1 MNQSNIKLAEDHL
14 YDDISVMQKS
24 GLTPNQVNVVL
35 RIRDAYTMLRDN
47 PSKKEREIV
56 DHLTTIYGIAK
67 SQAYNDLKVVKILI
81 GNFEQASRDW
91 HLWKFNQRN
100 EETRELARKWKNGNA
115 MARCDHDYA
124 KFNKLDQEEVT
135 EIDWDSIRVQPFTPT
150 SDPRVIGIKN
160 VPNIL
165 EKINKLE
172 KEYATDLEATDTDYE
187 DVTFNPEDIFK
198 TEKEVEDD
206 KWK

>member
-14 YDDISVMQKS
+14 YDDVSVMQKS
-24 GLTPNQVNVVL
+24 GLTSNQVNVVL

-56 DHLTTIYGIAK
+56 DHLITIYGIAK

-135 EIDWDSIRVQPFTPT
+135 EIDNLLLPHRTLVSSALKMYPISWIKSISWR
-150 SDPRVIGIKN
+150 KN
-160 VPNIL
+160 MQLIWRQLIPI
-165 EKINKLE
+165 
-172 KEYATDLEATDTDYE
+172 TRM
-187 DVTFNPEDIFK
+187 
-198 TEKEVEDD
+198 
-206 KWK
+206 

>member
-14 YDDISVMQKS
+14 YDDVSVMQQS
-24 GLTPNQVNVVL
+24 GLTPNQVNAVL

-47 PSKKEREIV
+47 PSKKEREII
-56 DHLTTIYGIAK
+56 DHLITIYGIAK
-67 SQAYNDLKVVKILI
+67 SQAYNDLKAVKILI

-135 EIDWDSIRVQPFTPT
+135 QIDWDTIRVQPFIPT
-150 SDPRVIGIKN
+150 SDPSVIGIKN
-160 VPNIL
+160 IPNIK
-165 EKINKLE
+165 EKIAKME
-172 KEYATDLEATDTDYE
+172 RECASDLEAVDTDYE
-187 DVTFNPEDIFK
+187 DITFDPEDIFK
-198 TEKEVEDD
+198 TEEEKEHD
-206 KWK
+206 KWT

>member
-14 YDDISVMQKS
+14 YDDVAVMKQS

-56 DHLTTIYGIAK
+56 DHLVTIYGIAK

-135 EIDWDSIRVQPFTPT
+135 EIDWDSIRVQPFTVT
-150 SDPRVIGIKN
+150 SDPSVIGIKN

-165 EKINKLE
+165 DKINKLE

>member
-14 YDDISVMQKS
+14 YDDVSVMQKS

-56 DHLTTIYGIAK
+56 DHLITMHGIAK

-165 EKINKLE
+165 DKINKLE